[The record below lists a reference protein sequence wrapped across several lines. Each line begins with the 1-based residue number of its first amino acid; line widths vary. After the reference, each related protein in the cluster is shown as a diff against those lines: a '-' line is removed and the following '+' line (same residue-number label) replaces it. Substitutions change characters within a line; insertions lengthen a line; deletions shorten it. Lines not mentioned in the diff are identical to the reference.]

1 MTRAFAEPIGHFS
14 RLISRER
21 IETMI
26 TSRQSAPQV
35 SAHLPEQDGGGRAG
49 SKSTQEVT
57 CLRSFGQVVPIEAGD
72 QDDRINAVHA
82 IDRASRGRRRSPS
95 ATPHRAFP
103 TPA

>member
-26 TSRQSAPQV
+26 TSRQSAPQL

-49 SKSTQEVT
+49 SKSTHEDT
-57 CLRSFGQVVPIEAGD
+57 CLRSFGQVVPIEAVN
-72 QDDRINAVHA
+72 QDVRINAVHA
-82 IDRASRGRRRSPS
+82 IDRASSGRRPS
-95 ATPHRAFP
+95 QSVAPHRAFP
-103 TPA
+103 TP